1 MIGKMKIHFLSD
13 LHNERDPYTPV
24 VRDAD
29 LIILAGD
36 IDEGTKGMAWARR
49 TFDCPVFYIA
59 GNHEYYHGH
68 LERTHEALQEASD
81 DQVRFL
87 DKTTVIRDG
96 IRFVAATGWTD
107 FSATDNAPLA
117 EWSARVRFKD
127 FERIR
132 AANGRLAQPAD
143 FKTRNH
149 SARDW
154 LAQQLALSFAGTT
167 VVITHHAPSMQS
179 LALQPHPSGPL
190 DASFANR
197 WDDLLG
203 PSVDFWIHGHTHLA
217 VDYNLAGTRVLSNPR
232 GVPREHTGFIAD
244 WMLEI

>member
-1 MIGKMKIHFLSD
+1 MKIHFLSD

-107 FSATDNAPLA
+107 FSSTGNAPLA

-143 FKTRNH
+143 FKARNH

>member
-1 MIGKMKIHFLSD
+1 MKIHFLSD

-29 LIILAGD
+29 LVILAGD
-36 IDEGTKGMAWARR
+36 IDEGTRGMTWARH

-68 LERTHEALQEASD
+68 LDLTHEALQKESD
-81 DQVRFL
+81 DHVRFL
-87 DKTTVIRDG
+87 DETAVVRDG
-96 IRFVAATGWTD
+96 IRFLAATGWTD
-107 FSATDNAPLA
+107 FSATGNAPLA
-117 EWSARVRFKD
+117 EWEARVRFKD

-149 SARDW
+149 SARRW
-154 LAQQLALSFAGTT
+154 LAQQLALPFAGTT
-167 VVITHHAPSMQS
+167 MVITHHAPSMQS
-179 LALQPHPSGPL
+179 LTLQTYPSGPL
-190 DASFANR
+190 DASFVNR

-203 PSVDFWIHGHTHLA
+203 PPVALWIHGHTHLA
-217 VDYNLAGTRVLSNPR
+217 VDYRLGGTRVLSNPR
-232 GVPREHTGFIAD
+232 GVAREQTGFVPE

>member
-1 MIGKMKIHFLSD
+1 MKIHFLSD

-68 LERTHEALQEASD
+68 LEQTHEALQKAGD
-81 DQVRFL
+81 DQVHFL
-87 DKTTVIRDG
+87 DETTVIQDD
-96 IRFVAATGWTD
+96 IRFLAATGWTD
-107 FSATDNAPLA
+107 FSATGNAPLA

-143 FKTRNH
+143 FKVRNH
-149 SARDW
+149 SARHW
-154 LAQQLALSFAGTT
+154 LAQQLALPFAGTT

-190 DASFANR
+190 DASFANC
-197 WDDLLG
+197 WEDFLG
-203 PSVDFWIHGHTHLA
+203 PSVAFWIHGHTHLA
-217 VDYNLAGTRVLSNPR
+217 VDYNLAGTRILSNPR